1 MEEPPPT
8 PIVSRYLLL
17 IFIWSTTPLA
27 VVLSIKDLHPIWAL
41 ACRFALAVPLSAL
54 CLKLLGEHLPLNKA
68 AIRSYVAGMLS
79 LFGAMIFTYL
89 GAAYLPSSLISLL
102 FGLSPLMVGLLAHG
116 VFKSQFLRIE
126 QWLGLV
132 VAFLGLMIIF
142 SHGDQGQTQALGIVF
157 ILFGVSC
164 YVASVFWVKHENAN
178 LHPLAQTTGSLVL
191 STVAMLLVLPF
202 YWQDKP
208 THLPSAIS
216 LWALLYSATMAT
228 LVAMFCYFYL
238 IKKLAPATVSLTTFI
253 TPVLALVWGFWLNG
267 ERFSTFTAIGM
278 AVIMLGM
285 CAYFLQ
291 DIKQIFRTYAF
302 NRN

>member
-8 PIVSRYLLL
+8 PIISRYLLL

-41 ACRFALAVPLSAL
+41 ACRFTLAVPLSAL
-54 CLKLLGEHLPLNKA
+54 CLKLLGEHLPLTKKA
-68 AIRSYVAGMLS
+68 MRSYVAGTLS

-102 FGLSPLMVGLLAHG
+102 FGLSPLMVGVLAHS
-116 VFKSQFLRIE
+116 VFKTQLLRME
-126 QWLGLV
+126 QWLGLL

-142 SHGDQGQTQALGIVF
+142 SHGSQGQAQSVGIVF
-157 ILFGVSC
+157 ILLGVSC
-164 YVASVFWVKHENAN
+164 YVASVFWVKYENAN

-191 STVAMLLVLPF
+191 STLAMFLVLPF

-208 THLPSAIS
+208 TEMPSTVS
-216 LWALLYSATMAT
+216 LLALFYSVAMASV
-228 LVAMFCYFYL
+228 VAMFCYFYL

-253 TPVLALVWGFWLNG
+253 TPVLALLWGFWLND
-267 ERFSTFTAIGM
+267 ERFSQFTAIGM

-291 DIKQIFRTYAF
+291 DIKQIFRT
-302 NRN
+302 

>member
-8 PIVSRYLLL
+8 PIISRYLLL

-41 ACRFALAVPLSAL
+41 ACRFALAAPLSAL
-54 CLKLLGEHLPLNKA
+54 CLKLLGEHLPLTKKA
-68 AIRSYVAGMLS
+68 MRSYVAGTLS

-102 FGLSPLMVGLLAHG
+102 FGLSPLMVGILAHT
-116 VFKSQFLRIE
+116 VFKTQFLRLE
-126 QWLGLV
+126 QWLGLLV
-132 VAFLGLMIIF
+132 SFLGLIVIF
-142 SHGDQGQTQALGIVF
+142 SHGSQGQAQSLGIVF
-157 ILFGVSC
+157 VLLGVSC

-191 STVAMLLVLPF
+191 SSLAMFLVLPF

-208 THLPSAIS
+208 THMPSTLSLLAIF
-216 LWALLYSATMAT
+216 YSVAMASV
-228 LVAMFCYFYL
+228 VAMFCYFYL

-267 ERFSTFTAIGM
+267 ERFSQFTAIGM
-278 AVIMLGM
+278 VVIMLGM

-291 DIKQIFRTYAF
+291 DIKQAIVIR
-302 NRN
+302 R